1 MPAGEEQLGLEGMP
15 TRLVKVT
22 PSKLGTFSSCKRRYR
37 MTYLDRPA
45 PPRGHAWAHSTVGAS
60 VHNALRALLVRPPR
74 ERTPEVARTELA
86 AAWGGEGFADAAQSA
101 RYRQVAADQ
110 VAAYVAESDL
120 GEVEALGLERW
131 VSAPVGTIVAEG
143 RVDRIDA
150 RPNADAPGG
159 TEAVVVD
166 YKTGRRPPDVDE
178 ARGSQALALYVLA
191 TRRTLRKPCRRVE
204 LHHVPTGTV
213 AAFEH
218 TPASLQRHL
227 VRAEESAEEIA
238 LTSDTLAAGGSPE
251 ELFPPSPGPRCS
263 WCDVRRNCPEGRAA
277 APELAPWAG
286 LADLDAPP
294 PATGGVD
301 GEGDGA

>member
-1 MPAGEEQLGLEGMP
+1 MPDQLGLDGMP

-22 PSKLGTFSSCKRRYR
+22 PSKLGTWTSCRRRYR
-37 MTYLDRPA
+37 LTYLDRPA
-45 PPRGHAWAHSTVGAS
+45 PPRGHAWAHSTMGAA
-60 VHNALRALLVRPPR
+60 VHNALRALLLRPPL
-74 ERTPEVARTELA
+74 ERTPEVARGEVM
-86 AAWGGEGFADAAQSA
+86 AAWSDEGFADAAQSA

-110 VAAYVAESDL
+110 VADYVAESEL
-120 GEVEALGLERW
+120 PELEPLGLERW

-150 RPNADAPGG
+150 RANPDAPGG

-166 YKTGRRPPDVDE
+166 YKTGRRPCDVDE

-213 AAFEH
+213 AVFEH
-218 TPASLQRHL
+218 TAASLERHL
-227 VRAEESAEEIA
+227 VRAQESAEEIA
-238 LTSDTLAAGGSPE
+238 LSTDTLTAGGDPE

-263 WCDVRRNCPEGRAA
+263 WCDVRRHCPEGRAA

-286 LADLDAPP
+286 LSETAA
-294 PATGGVD
+294 GS
-301 GEGDGA
+301 